1 MRLKYFLKH
10 FNFMVANQKIY
21 TRQFVLICLSS
32 LFFSASYNMLIPELP
47 SYLSN
52 LGGAEYKGLI
62 IALFTLTAGL
72 SRPFSGKLT
81 DTIGRKP
88 VLIIGAI
95 VCVVSGLFYPILT
108 SVSGFL
114 FLRLLHGFSTG
125 FSPTAIAAYVSD
137 IIPKHRLGEAMGIQG
152 LCFSTGLALGPALGS
167 YIKLYS
173 NYNTLFYSSSFMALL
188 SILLVL
194 KVKETLVTKQPF
206 KLQTLRISTS
216 DIIAKEAL
224 PAAFI
229 TFVTYIGFG
238 VILTLIPDWSD
249 HLGVVNKGTFF
260 IAFTLASVFVRIIAG
275 KISDS
280 YGREIV
286 IKVGLLVLILAL
298 FLLGFLDSKNGLLIG
313 AVVFGLA
320 MGILS
325 PTINAWTIDL
335 SKPLTKGKSI
345 ATMYIALET
354 GIGLGA
360 LFSGWY
366 YQDVLTKIPS
376 TFYACAFIAI
386 LGLVYLFF
394 PKKNIHN

>member
-1 MRLKYFLKH
+1 MKT
-10 FNFMVANQKIY
+10 NQKLY
-21 TRQFVLICLSS
+21 TKPFVFICLSS

-47 SYLSN
+47 SYLSK
-52 LGGAEYKGLI
+52 LGGSEYKGLI

-88 VLIIGAI
+88 VLIFGAI
-95 VCVVSGLFYPILT
+95 VCVISGLFYPITT
-108 SVSGFL
+108 SISGFL

-137 IIPKHRLGEAMGIQG
+137 IIPKNKLGEAMGIQG

-167 YIKLYS
+167 YIKLFAD
-173 NYNTLFYSSSFMALL
+173 YNVLFYSSSVMAL
-188 SILLVL
+188 IAIVLVIR
-194 KVKETLVTKQPF
+194 VKETVLHKQQF
-206 KLQTLRISTS
+206 SIESLKISRS
-216 DIIAKEAL
+216 DILAKEAL

-229 TFVTYIGFG
+229 TFITYLGFG

-249 HLGVVNKGTFF
+249 HLGIINKGTFF
-260 IAFTLASVFVRIIAG
+260 IAFTIASVFVRIIAG
-275 KISDS
+275 KISDT

-286 IKVGLLVLILAL
+286 IKIGLIVLVIAL
-298 FLLGFLDSKNGLLIG
+298 FLLGFLDTINGMLFG
-313 AVVFGLA
+313 AIIYGLA

-325 PTINAWTIDL
+325 PTVNAWTIDL
-335 SKPLTKGKSI
+335 SNPLTKGKSI
-345 ATMYIALET
+345 ATMYIALEA

-366 YQDVLTKIPS
+366 YQDVLEKIP
-376 TFYACAFIAI
+376 TIFYVCALFAI
-386 LGLVYLFF
+386 LGFIYMLFY
-394 PKKNIHN
+394 KKNS

>member
-1 MRLKYFLKH
+1 
-10 FNFMVANQKIY
+10 MVASQKIY
-21 TRQFVLICLSS
+21 TRQFVFICLSS

-95 VCVVSGLFYPILT
+95 VCVISGLFYPILT

-114 FLRLLHGFSTG
+114 FLRLVHGFSTG

-137 IIPKHRLGEAMGIQG
+137 IIPKNKLGEAMGIQG

-167 YIKLYS
+167 YIKLYG
-173 NYNTLFYSSSFMALL
+173 NYNLLFYGSSFMALI
-188 SILLVL
+188 SILLVIR
-194 KVKETLVTKQPF
+194 VKETLQNKQQF
-206 KLQTLRISTS
+206 RMQSLHISRS
-216 DIIAKEAL
+216 DILAKEAL

-229 TFVTYIGFG
+229 TFISYLGFG
-238 VILTLIPDWSD
+238 VILTLIPDWSA
-249 HLGVVNKGTFF
+249 HLGIINKGSFF
-260 IAFTLASVFVRIIAG
+260 IAFTVASVFVRVLAG
-275 KISDS
+275 KVSDS
-280 YGREIV
+280 YGRIIV
-286 IKVGLLVLILAL
+286 LKIGLLVLMLAL
-298 FLLGFLDSKNGLLIG
+298 FLVGYLDTKNGLLIG
-313 AVVFGLA
+313 AVVYGLA

-325 PTINAWTIDL
+325 PTLNAWTIDL
-335 SKPLTKGKSI
+335 SNSLTKGKSI
-345 ATMYIALET
+345 ATMYIALEA

-366 YQDVLTKIPS
+366 YQDVITKIPL
-376 TFYACAFIAI
+376 TFYACAIFSMFGFI
-386 LGLVYLFF
+386 YLLNYE
-394 PKKNIHN
+394 KR

>member
-1 MRLKYFLKH
+1 LKHFLKR

-21 TRQFVLICLSS
+21 TKQFVFICLSS

-88 VLIIGAI
+88 VLIIGAV

-114 FLRLLHGFSTG
+114 FLRLIHGFSTG

-137 IIPKHRLGEAMGIQG
+137 IIPKNKLGEAMGIQG

-167 YIKLYS
+167 YIKLYGD
-173 NYNTLFYSSSFMALL
+173 YNLLFYSSSFMAVI
-188 SILLVL
+188 SILLVIR
-194 KVKETLVTKQPF
+194 VKETVQNRQQFNMQSLK
-206 KLQTLRISTS
+206 ISKS
-216 DIIAKEAL
+216 DILAKEAL

-229 TFVTYIGFG
+229 TFISYLGFG

-249 HLGVVNKGTFF
+249 HLGIINKGTFF
-260 IAFTLASVFVRIIAG
+260 IAFTIASIFVRIMAG
-275 KISDS
+275 KISDN
-280 YGREIV
+280 YGRIIV
-286 IKVGLLVLILAL
+286 LKIGLLVLITAL
-298 FLLGFLDSKNGLLIG
+298 FLLGFLVSKNGLLIG
-313 AVVFGLA
+313 AVVYGLA
-320 MGILS
+320 MGMLS

-335 SKPLTKGKSI
+335 SNPLTKGKSI
-345 ATMYIALET
+345 ATMYIALEA

-366 YQDVLTKIPS
+366 YQDVITKIPL
-376 TFYACAFIAI
+376 TFYVCAI
-386 LGLVYLFF
+386 LGVFGFIYLLNY
-394 PKKNIHN
+394 KKKITR